1 MAFPIQ
7 LHYNL
12 EIFKKK
18 EKSIIINHIIQKN
31 KLSTYLLNLNSQNI
45 QIKIIQIYEIL
56 KIKKIISIYLVS
68 NLPKNS

>member
-45 QIKIIQIYEIL
+45 WYQICQKTLKNFQIVYF
-56 KIKKIISIYLVS
+56 
-68 NLPKNS
+68 NLYYNCIPIVN

>member
-1 MAFPIQ
+1 
-7 LHYNL
+7 
-12 EIFKKK
+12 
-18 EKSIIINHIIQKN
+18 
-31 KLSTYLLNLNSQNI
+31 LNSQNI